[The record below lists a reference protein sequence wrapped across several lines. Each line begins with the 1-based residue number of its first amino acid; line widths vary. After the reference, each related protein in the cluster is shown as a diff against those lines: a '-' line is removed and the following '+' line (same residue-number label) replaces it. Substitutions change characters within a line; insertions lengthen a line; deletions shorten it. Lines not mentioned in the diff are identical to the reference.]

1 MFYPFT
7 GIQILK
13 PNTGNGLHVNLNK
26 IINHA
31 MLLLKSDKINVS
43 GLDVHLH
50 MNYLAHAHLS
60 FGLPQ
65 VLVGNMISDFVK
77 GNKQYQYNQAIQ
89 KGIRLH
95 RSIDSFTDAHTV
107 TREMK
112 QVFKPAY
119 GLYAGAF
126 TDIVYDYF
134 LANDSN
140 EFASVPQ
147 LEAFSLHTYEVLEQH
162 VSELPAGFQSILPYM
177 KLHNWLFNYRHTWG
191 IEKSFYGLVK
201 RAKYLDN
208 HDAAFSIFT
217 EKMPLLKTYYDEFF
231 PLLKN
236 HAEHTLEQLLH
247 TD

>member
-1 MFYPFT
+1 MN
-7 GIQILK
+7 I
-13 PNTGNGLHVNLNK
+13 
-26 IINHA
+26 
-31 MLLLKSDKINVS
+31 S
-43 GLDVHLH
+43 GLNVHLH

-60 FGLPQ
+60 FSLPQ

-77 GNKQYQYNQAIQ
+77 GKKQYQYNPAIQ
-89 KGIRLH
+89 AGIRLH
-95 RSIDSFTDAHTV
+95 RSIDNFTDTHAV

-140 EFASVPQ
+140 EFASVSQ
-147 LEAFSLHTYEVLEQH
+147 LESFSTGTYAILDAH
-162 VSELPAGFQSILPYM
+162 VNELPAGFQSIFPYM
-177 KLHNWLFNYRHTWG
+177 KLHNWLLNYRHTRG
-191 IEKSFYGLVK
+191 IQKSFYGLVQ

-208 HDAAFSIFT
+208 PDDAFSIFT
-217 EKMPLLKTYYDEFF
+217 DKLPMLKLYYDDFF

-236 HAEHTLEQLLH
+236 HAQHTLEQLLH

>member
-1 MFYPFT
+1 M
-7 GIQILK
+7 
-13 PNTGNGLHVNLNK
+13 V
-26 IINHA
+26 
-31 MLLLKSDKINVS
+31 LLKSDKTTVS

-60 FGLPQ
+60 FGIPR
-65 VLVGNMISDFVK
+65 VLVGNMISDYVK
-77 GNKQYQYNQAIQ
+77 GKSQYLYSPEIQ

-95 RSIDSFTDAHTV
+95 RSIDNFTDSHAV

-140 EFASVPQ
+140 EFASIPQ
-147 LEAFSLHTYEVLEQH
+147 LESFSTGTYEVLEQH
-162 VSELPAGFQSILPYM
+162 AGELPAGFQSIFPYM

-191 IEKSFYGLVK
+191 IQKSFYGLVK
-201 RAKYLDN
+201 RAKYIDN
-208 HDAAFSIFT
+208 PDSAFSIFLDNL
-217 EKMPLLKTYYDEFF
+217 PLLNMYYDEFF

-236 HAEHTLEQLLH
+236 HAVQTLEQLLH